1 MKIVYPDYYK
11 EFECIKEK
19 CKHNCCI
26 GWEIDIDK
34 DTFEHY
40 KKIPGEMGDK
50 LRKGIEEENGEVH
63 FKLTDGERC
72 PFLNKDGLCE
82 IIINLG
88 EDALCQICF
97 DHPRF
102 INTFENREEIG
113 IGMCCEAASEILLS
127 KKDKTK
133 LLTSGEGEDY
143 EKEFFALREKLFS
156 ILQNREQSF
165 ENRIKSVCNTIDKG
179 GFYKNY
185 SFFTEVYQNLER
197 LDAAWDKYLL
207 CLGETQETE
216 EFDTEFEQISVYFL
230 YRHLSEAIYDKKYD
244 LRVMFC
250 VLSVMIIRNIFF
262 NTEKTRENLSE
273 ILRMYSSEIEYSEEN
288 IKNILDILEKNI

>member
-11 EFECIKEK
+11 EFKCIKEK

-26 GWEIDIDK
+26 GWEIDIDC
-34 DTFEHY
+34 DTYEYY

-50 LRKGIEEENGEVH
+50 LRAGIEENGEPH

-88 EDALCQICF
+88 EDALCQICS

-102 INTFENREEIG
+102 INTFEDREEIG

-133 LLTSGEGEDY
+133 LISSGEGEEA

-156 ILQNREQSF
+156 ILQNRKESF
-165 ENRIKSVCNTIDKG
+165 ENRIKSVCNTINKG
-179 GFYKNY
+179 EFYKKY
-185 SFFTEVYQNLER
+185 SCWQKVYKNLER
-197 LDAAWDKYLL
+197 LDRKWDKYLL
-207 CLGETQETE
+207 CLGETEETE
-216 EFDTEFEQISVYFL
+216 EFDTEFEQIAVYFL